1 MTEYRVIGL
10 KSGKGEMMEI
20 TNMSNKLDTT
30 KAHWS
35 AE

>member
-1 MTEYRVIGL
+1 MNEYKAIGL
-10 KSGKGEMMEI
+10 KSGKGETMEVH
-20 TNMSNKLDTT
+20 NMSKTLDTT